1 MTAMTGTDLIWVV
14 VDGGKPITMADA
26 TRLPWATGHANLLI
40 RCIQNGEAR
49 VVNGHHVRVLGHV
62 DEVCLD
68 CYAPTP
74 DACECA
80 HEGDDESYARVAGC
94 TVVVSR

>member
-1 MTAMTGTDLIWVV
+1 MTSTDLIWVV

-40 RCIQNGEAR
+40 RCIQNGESR

-68 CYAPTP
+68 CYATTP
-74 DACECA
+74 DACECDA
-80 HEGDDESYARVAGC
+80 HVIGDDEDFARVSGC
-94 TVVVSR
+94 TVVVTR